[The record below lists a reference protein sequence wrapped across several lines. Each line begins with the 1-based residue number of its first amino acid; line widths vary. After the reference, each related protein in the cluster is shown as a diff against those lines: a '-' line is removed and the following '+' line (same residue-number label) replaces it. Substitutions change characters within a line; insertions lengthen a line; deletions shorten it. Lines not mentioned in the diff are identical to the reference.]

1 MRQERK
7 KERERERDSEWIC
20 VRKTELDDMLRERET
35 VCDDRERERER
46 ERETEW
52 FVLDRQTKR
61 ERDRYCVKGERMD
74 ACAWVFS
81 LCCCCDLEI
90 LLQ

>member
-1 MRQERK
+1 
-7 KERERERDSEWIC
+7 
-20 VRKTELDDMLRERET
+20 MLRERET

-52 FVLDRQTKR
+52 CVLDRQTKR

-74 ACAWVFS
+74 AGSS
-81 LCCCCDLEI
+81 LSVAVVILKFCCSRE
-90 LLQ
+90 

>member
-1 MRQERK
+1 M
-7 KERERERDSEWIC
+7 I
-20 VRKTELDDMLRERET
+20 
-35 VCDDRERERER
+35 ERERER
-46 ERETEW
+46 EREW

>member
-1 MRQERK
+1 MFTRKCSIKDHHFGLYLDKGGQLKRVKLSVRQERK

-46 ERETEW
+46 ERE
-52 FVLDRQTKR
+52 RQS
-61 ERDRYCVKGERMD
+61 G
-74 ACAWVFS
+74 
-81 LCCCCDLEI
+81 LC
-90 LLQ
+90 